1 MTDKHNET
9 EERFADIPLAER
21 QAADAASQKEIRE
34 GLVRRHFESM
44 GVPHLAADADSEG

>member
-21 QAADAASQKEIRE
+21 QAAEAASQKEIRE
-34 GLVRRHFESM
+34 GLVRRHFQSM
-44 GVPHLAADADSEG
+44 GAPHMAPDATED